1 MCGTGWRLLALLMCV
16 LVWLPASASEAVED
30 AAAADEEEAIH
41 ESLAADEEAAMQDT
55 TAADEEESLEFPPEI
70 EKLLSETADAEG
82 YGDPEVCIQNR
93 NIRDTRIL
101 DDRHIVFE
109 MPGKTYYLVQFKHR
123 CPQLRRSSIL
133 IYETR
138 ASRLCRLDYIKA
150 GNSLYRGDVGPPCS
164 IPGFIPIT
172 VEQVALLDET
182 LKAAR
187 KR

>member
-1 MCGTGWRLLALLMCV
+1 MCGAGWRLLALLMGV
-16 LVWLPASASEAVED
+16 LVWLAASASEAAED
-30 AAAADEEEAIH
+30 TAASDEEEAIQ
-41 ESLAADEEAAMQDT
+41 ESLAADEEEVVQDT
-55 TAADEEESLEFPPEI
+55 TAPDEEETVEFPPEI
-70 EKLLSETADAEG
+70 ERLLSETADAED
-82 YGDPEVCIQNR
+82 YGEQETCIQNR

-123 CPQLRRSSIL
+123 CPQLRRSSTL

-150 GNSLYRGDVGPPCS
+150 TNSLDRGWVGPPCS